1 MNAAVVVMEIKSHIR
16 KKRTRS
22 VVKQNIT
29 AKKRITVLEGDMSYQ
44 GFTRSVIIKLMIP
57 GYRNVVIENYM
68 TSVKILNITNAVGR
82 LYTVT

>member
-1 MNAAVVVMEIKSHIR
+1 MVMEIKSHIR

-29 AKKRITVLEGDMSYQ
+29 AKKRITVLEGDMSYHC
-44 GFTRSVIIKLMIP
+44 FTRYVVIKLMIR

-68 TSVKILNITNAVGR
+68 TSVKILNITNAVGL